1 MEIVQSANSGWVAST
16 VASFT
21 VTLSSAPQQGHM
33 LVAFYGGLTNSESNP
48 VVPPSGFS
56 QVVSVQQA
64 NVTDTNFL
72 QSAVASRLVQSGDG
86 TTWTFTNSTPANG
99 AGNYGVG
106 AVIFEVSAAQQIQAV
121 TASNDDT
128 LYGPVTISTIAGSL
142 VFGTSSI
149 FTAPGPPGA
158 WSIGSDATG
167 GSSEWSITALGD
179 PSLYASLA
187 VAVFSGGTGGSVTSE
202 LVNSPVNSDNNNW
215 TAVIVYAYGAGGSIE
230 SASAL
235 SGSLT
240 LTPLSPSTPNASSL
254 AGWFNSNNPISV
266 DSTFGNPAPSLTGTA
281 AESYCIANLG
291 AVPTQIKVQ
300 LYALSGNLNDFFFCC
315 NADGAGQMVRNDTR
329 GDYSS
334 GIAATQSWDQWDGP
348 SSGSSNPASAWNE
361 FVIDISGDTATLT
374 INGTLWGSYT
384 MSTVGTYIG
393 LQSDALTNS
402 GNPVYWANLS
412 YTLPEGLEGGIS
424 SASEL
429 TGNLAIAGGLA
440 GSSSST
446 STLSGDLKLGTL
458 ALTGSVSSI
467 SGLTGNLAIAE
478 RLAGVVRSTSTLAGD
493 LGQRL
498 SLVGTAASRS
508 ALTGELK
515 ERIPLTGSTHS
526 TSTLAGDLGKQV
538 QLAGTAASAS
548 LLRGTIAVG
557 LAGVVKSTSDLT
569 GTVAV
574 RLPLAGSIESASD
587 MAGRLT
593 ERETLAA
600 SIESASDLRGTLK
613 EILPISGTWSSTS
626 AVSGTLAL
634 AWELRGALSSISALS
649 ASLSILE
656 RFSGGITSSSTL
668 GASAT
673 VRFPIA
679 GSIGSVSSLTGN
691 LGQYGHLVG
700 RVYSTSLLV
709 GNVPLTVSAALGQ
722 AYAQPAT
729 LIFPAH
735 VVNPNEPG
743 YAFLARSR
751 SARAI
756 AVVTVAVTPPPQP
769 GPPPGPGE
777 PPSTLGINLS
787 PIWRVSETYDSPT
800 IISGLPYSSSSRE
813 PWQPA
818 SVQRDVWAM
827 QLQILISGQDVTYFR
842 NLPTEVQ
849 SWSSQEPFGD
859 ASATL
864 VLPGVTSYDMLP
876 TPAAVATGANVGI
889 AATYTGKGYWLA
901 AAEGL
906 VAAYGDA
913 AFYGD
918 PFGLLNMPASSIASH
933 PTEYGYAV
941 AAEDGG
947 VFAFGGVAFHGSLPG
962 IGVTP
967 SAPIVGITITAT
979 GNGYWL
985 LGADGSV
992 YSFGDAQ
999 FYGTADVGW
1008 PTNDAVGITRSGGG
1022 DGYVIL
1028 SSNGGVF
1035 AFGDATFYG
1044 SVIDSYVAPFV
1055 GISTAPGVDGYLII
1069 NSLGDAYA
1077 FGSVAYEGGTNYP
1090 LNQPMNSVTVG
1101 PGGDGYWMSALDGGI
1116 FTFGDAQFYG
1126 SAPGGGIVAE
1136 GSLSWME
1143 LGAPLTINR
1152 VLPPPS
1158 SPSVTPVGAAGTTT
1172 YDYVI
1177 TAQRGAGETLP
1188 SAPGQ
1193 TTTGVATLSTT
1204 DYNSLS
1210 WAGTSDAESYGVYR
1224 YSATTQ
1230 TYQLIGTASGTTF
1243 DDTGQAPSTQTPP
1256 TSPSMTV
1263 TLFEGVIA
1271 DWDDNLSTGSEVG
1284 LQIQCVGCLF
1294 QLDWYLAKPTINL
1307 PFMGYSPTSGQPV
1320 FGWDVGD
1327 AIAQAINS
1335 TIDPSAGT
1343 ALGTGPLPTFSP
1355 AGSAFNGHFCTPVQT
1370 GIPTT
1375 TIGTWN
1381 AICSGYLSSMLAS
1394 AQTAGGAQWT
1404 VAVQRPR
1411 TPVIVQKN
1419 LTSVNWTV
1427 ATGGHGISHQ
1437 LALDLTGAANAIYGQ
1452 GTTPPSLYV
1461 IGSQG
1466 NQPMEGQWQNEQ
1478 YPRMPPP
1485 LPAFPL
1491 SEGDSFVPGSSTTG
1505 FLPFSS
1511 WMRISGYP
1519 LVSQDTYLANDIASV
1534 TLDVLLIEAW
1544 QQQAGL
1550 EVTGK
1555 VDKATWDAAFGTGE
1569 NEGGVSN
1576 VWFAPLWQLPDVEPF
1591 TYTPS
1596 GAPTG
1601 LNPAFNPRVPRI
1613 ERFEQM
1619 GSQLMKSQGI
1629 LSAIVE
1635 GAQIQIPSW
1644 NGTITLAAD
1653 PEEGSRFDIVAG
1665 QNILLRFFHGRDT
1678 MFHISAV
1685 SVSWTDLT
1693 VQLTVSS
1700 QALDL
1705 ATLAAIWAR
1714 DNQALGPSRQARP
1727 SLANLNMSTAG
1738 TVFDAES
1745 GAGVVPPTDCP
1756 AGGWVVVKVPMEESG
1771 SVALT
1776 SFTASPA
1783 TPFAVGVFSGP
1794 VTASNIQAA
1803 MGPLGPLEVDPLG
1816 NNPWNDYAYTGANGG
1831 PGLYN
1836 YGLLY
1841 GAGGLDGACGY
1852 YPSDPTAAIQTLT
1865 GRYVDGQTWP
1875 FASAP
1880 GYAPWLWV
1888 AFWATAATTISGQML
1903 PAPPTQG

>member
-1 MEIVQSANSGWVAST
+1 LTITTTLANDVICVVLGDWDT
-16 VASFT
+16 VGAT
-21 VTLSSAPQQGHM
+21 VTLDGVAMTQEITSDNTSGPYVVLFDAVAAVAGSHTVAWTFPSAAPYSVFVVGVVAFSGVTLINAVYGEVTASTPISLATTAGSDVVVLDQVNGSVVPEPATSSLGGTVDVLASGTCGNENAYSFNWFSPTSSGTDSIGVAGGAYQAAVAASYPLPPAGLAGGIASDSSVKNVLAVTSPDCSSLDGWTQGSPAIVLDTSFGNPAPSLEGDAAGAFCYANLGAVPKQITLQMYAPNLNDFFFCCTSTGEGQMVRNETRGGNSAGIASTSSWTEWNAPSSGPTLAADAWNTFVIDIADDVATLTINGTEWGTWSMTTVGTYIGLQADGLATSSAPVYWANLTYTLSM
-33 LVAFYGGLTNSESNP
+33 PIEGG
-48 VVPPSGFS
+48 SGSDSALSGTLSLGKVGYFG
-56 QVVSVQQA
+56 
-64 NVTDTNFL
+64 
-72 QSAVASRLVQSGDG
+72 AVASASSLAASIQ
-86 TTWTFTNSTPANG
+86 
-99 AGNYGVG
+99 VG
-106 AVIFEVSAAQQIQAV
+106 APLVGEVVSASALTSTLAV
-121 TASNDDT
+121 RLPLAGAVASASDVAGT
-128 LYGPVTISTIAGSL
+128 LGSALSL
-142 VFGTSSI
+142 VGATDSASSLRATVDVGTQLAGRVTSASALTSTLATRDVLAGAVASASSL
-149 FTAPGPPGA
+149 A
-158 WSIGSDATG
+158 
-167 GSSEWSITALGD
+167 
-179 PSLYASLA
+179 ASL
-187 VAVFSGGTGGSVTSE
+187 VASESLTGQVKATSTLTANLLNNAAPLAGAIDSASTLSGVVTVGQGLSGSVTSISTATGT
-202 LVNSPVNSDNNNW
+202 LQVAAVFQGAIASVSSLSAGLSVIYPVAGSVTSASTLSGVLAEGEGLSGNATSLSSLSGTLEVTEGLQG
-215 TAVIVYAYGAGGSIE
+215 TAASVSTLTASLSVSYPFAGSVT

-235 SGSLT
+235 SGSLLIT
-240 LTPLSPSTPNASSL
+240 Y
-254 AGWFNSNNPISV
+254 V
-266 DSTFGNPAPSLTGTA
+266 
-281 AESYCIANLG
+281 G
-291 AVPTQIKVQ
+291 AV
-300 LYALSGNLNDFFFCC
+300 
-315 NADGAGQMVRNDTR
+315 
-329 GDYSS
+329 
-334 GIAATQSWDQWDGP
+334 
-348 SSGSSNPASAWNE
+348 E
-361 FVIDISGDTATLT
+361 
-374 INGTLWGSYT
+374 
-384 MSTVGTYIG
+384 
-393 LQSDALTNS
+393 
-402 GNPVYWANLS
+402 
-412 YTLPEGLEGGIS
+412 
-424 SASEL
+424 
-429 TGNLAIAGGLA
+429 
-440 GSSSST
+440 
-446 STLSGDLKLGTL
+446 
-458 ALTGSVSSI
+458 SV
-467 SGLTGNLAIAE
+467 
-478 RLAGVVRSTSTLAGD
+478 
-493 LGQRL
+493 
-498 SLVGTAASRS
+498 
-508 ALTGELK
+508 
-515 ERIPLTGSTHS
+515 
-526 TSTLAGDLGKQV
+526 
-538 QLAGTAASAS
+538 
-548 LLRGTIAVG
+548 
-557 LAGVVKSTSDLT
+557 
-569 GTVAV
+569 
-574 RLPLAGSIESASD
+574 SD
-587 MAGRLT
+587 MAG
-593 ERETLAA
+593 TLHV
-600 SIESASDLRGTLK
+600 SDVFTGT
-613 EILPISGTWSSTS
+613 IVSTS
-626 AVSGTLAL
+626 A
-634 AWELRGALSSISALS
+634 
-649 ASLSILE
+649 
-656 RFSGGITSSSTL
+656 F
-668 GASAT
+668 
-673 VRFPIA
+673 
-679 GSIGSVSSLTGN
+679 TG
-691 LGQYGHLVG
+691 QI
-700 RVYSTSLLV
+700 
-709 GNVPLTVSAALGQ
+709 
-722 AYAQPAT
+722 T
-729 LIFPAH
+729 LIAH
-735 VVNPNEPG
+735 VVNPNESG
-743 YAFLARSR
+743 YAYLKRPR

-756 AVVTVAVTPPPQP
+756 AVVTIAVTPPPAP
-769 GPPPGPGE
+769 GPPPGPGN
-777 PPSTLGINLS
+777 PPSTTGINLS

-827 QLQILISGQDVTYFR
+827 QLQILIGGQDVTYFR

-849 SWSSQEPFGD
+849 SWASQEPFGD